1 MKILFSICLLI
12 VTFTSWSVKSETYRI
27 VIIETLDLPLVTNST
42 TEFINE
48 LKVLVQDDVLQIE
61 RYNAHGSEK
70 NAKAIVQGLSKEV
83 PIDLI
88 VSVATLATRAV
99 FTSPSVEQTPKLFMT
114 VADPIKEGIVDA
126 FGTTSSA
133 NITGESHVLSARAKL
148 DLFAGLLGSKKL
160 RAPLNIGLLHSE
172 YPSSANLV
180 KSLVALNGEYHNVN
194 LIPIS
199 TPYKEGKDAIPQM
212 AVELT
217 KALQASQV
225 QLDGYWLSTGPLIQ
239 AENLVASLYAKT
251 GLLPFFSES
260 IASVKQGALLGV
272 VSDATSIGK
281 SAAASA
287 KRILDGERASS
298 IPVSR
303 MQKYTV
309 AVNVSTA
316 IKLNMPIPSSYLK
329 LAKSHVYQ

>member
-12 VTFTSWSVKSETYRI
+12 ISLTSYSVKSETYRI
-27 VIIETLDLPLVTNST
+27 VIIETLDLPLVTHST

-48 LKVLVQDDVLQIE
+48 LTLLAQDDVLHIE
-61 RYNAHGSEK
+61 RYNAQGSEK
-70 NAKAIVQGLSKEV
+70 NAKDIVQGLSKDV

-99 FTSPSVEQTPKLFMT
+99 FNSPSVEHTPKLFMT

-126 FGTTSSA
+126 FGKTSSA
-133 NITGESHVLSARAKL
+133 NITGESHVLSARVKL
-148 DLFAGLLGSKKL
+148 DLFAGLLGSKRL
-160 RAPLNIGLLHSE
+160 PTPLNVGLLHSE
-172 YPSSANLV
+172 YPSSTNLV
-180 KSLVALNGEYHNVN
+180 KSLVALNDEYPNVN

-199 TPYKEGKDAIPQM
+199 IPYREGKTGITQM

-217 KALQASQV
+217 KTLQASDV

-239 AENLVASLYAKT
+239 AENLVTSLYAKT

-272 VSDATSIGK
+272 VSDEASIGK

-287 KRILDGERASS
+287 SRILNGEPASS
-298 IPVSR
+298 MPVSR

-329 LAKSHVYQ
+329 LAKNHVYQ

>member
-1 MKILFSICLLI
+1 MKILFSLCLLI
-12 VTFTSWSVKSETYRI
+12 ITFTSHSVKSETYRI

-42 TEFINE
+42 AEFIDE
-48 LKVLVQDDVLQIE
+48 ITVLAQEDVLQIE
-61 RYNAHGSEK
+61 RYNAQGSEK
-70 NAKAIVQGLSKEV
+70 NARDIVQNLSKEV

-99 FTSPSVEQTPKLFMT
+99 FNSPSVEHIPKLFMT
-114 VADPIKEGIVDA
+114 VADPVKEGIVD
-126 FGTTSSA
+126 GLGMTSSA
-133 NITGESHVLSARAKL
+133 NITGESHVLSARVKL
-148 DLFAGLLGSKKL
+148 DLFEGLLSSKKSP
-160 RAPLNIGLLHSE
+160 APLNVGLLHSE

-180 KSLVALNGEYHNVN
+180 KSLVALNSEYPNVN

-199 TPYKEGKDAIPQM
+199 IPYKEGKDGIDQM
-212 AVELT
+212 CVELAKT
-217 KALQASQV
+217 LQASEL

-239 AENLVASLYAKT
+239 AENLVTSLYAKT

-260 IASVKQGALLGV
+260 ITSVKQGALFGV
-272 VSDATSIGK
+272 VSDEASIGK
-281 SAAASA
+281 SAAATA
-287 KRILDGERASS
+287 KRILNGERASS

-329 LAKSHVYQ
+329 LAKNHVYQ